1 MKKQLTQTG
10 KTTDRLP
17 PVVAIGA
24 SAGGIEAIS
33 ELLQHLPSNT
43 GMVYIYIQHLNPDHD
58 SKLSAIL
65 SRITE
70 MNVQEAEKGMLIK
83 ADHIYIIPPDK
94 EMNIEDG
101 VLDLSTRKKSFH
113 FPIDTFFT
121 SLANNRKQG
130 VIGILLSGSGSD
142 GTQGLKA
149 IKAAGGLTY
158 AQDESAMFQSMPQS
172 AIHEDS
178 VDMILSPEEMANE
191 LKRLSNEFT
200 MMQHAI
206 AFDESNDE
214 HYISNDHEDLVS
226 IIKLLK
232 RSAGIDFLHYKRN
245 TIKRRIVRRMLLYKL
260 DTLKDYLDY
269 LKQHSHEIN
278 TLYNDLLINVTS
290 FFRDPDTMEYLKKT
304 ILPRIIKSKGTSDPI
319 RIWIPACST
328 GEEAYSIA
336 ILLMEILGT
345 RAANT
350 PVQIFAT
357 DLSENAIN
365 KARLGI
371 YSKNDLL
378 EVSTKRIQRF
388 FTNVD
393 GHYRIIKPIRDM
405 CVFAPH
411 NVFKDPPF
419 SRLDFVSCCNLFI
432 YLEPALQKKIMA
444 TFHYALNQNGILMLG
459 KSEALGESVQLFTQ
473 IEKKFKIYVRKE
485 ASSKAIFDMNYRL
498 PDYTNVKESI
508 TKKRVIIK
516 ETGKM
521 DDIDKTIDD
530 ILLTRYTPPSV
541 VVNHD
546 LEILQFRGSTGLFLE
561 PSPGKASFS
570 LLKMARPGLTFDLRS
585 IVHKANKTGTA
596 IKKSGL
602 EVKYKGA
609 VHYVSIEAIPLK
621 QENEER
627 LFLITFEETIQPQL
641 AETKESYSK
650 DKLVKQLQD
659 ELLLLK
665 EDLRSIVEDQEA
677 SNEELQSANEEIVSS
692 NEELQSINEELE
704 TSKEE
709 VESTNEELMTI
720 NQELQIRND
729 QLAES
734 HEYAEAVF
742 TTLREA
748 ILVLDINFRIKKAN
762 RAFYKMFHLKE
773 NETDGKLIFE
783 LANRQWDIPELRTL
797 LKEVTHDN
805 PYLLGFEL
813 KHNFPGLGEKTL
825 LLNVRKVIQKSHQQ
839 ELILL
844 AIEDITE
851 HKVAEKIINE
861 REEWFLNMAN
871 HAPVMIWVSGTD
883 KLCTFFNK
891 TWLDYTGR
899 EMKQEL
905 GNGWAKGVFPDDVE
919 QCVNVYNVNFDLRK
933 PFQTEYRFRRFDG
946 EYHWVMCNGK
956 PTYSHD
962 GIFTGYVGSVIDIHD
977 QKLFSEKLEEMVVQ
991 RTKALRESNTN
1002 LEHSN
1007 SELRQFAYVAS
1018 HDLQEPLRKI
1028 IIFSDRFQK
1037 KFGEK
1042 MGEEG
1047 AGYLDKISSSAM
1059 RMRQLIKDL
1068 LNFSKTSNPNEQFEK
1083 TDLNAI
1089 VNSVLKTLDL
1099 EITQKK
1105 VKFHIDTL
1113 PQVPAI
1119 PVQMT
1124 QLFHNLIGNA
1134 LKFSIPGRHPQIS
1147 IQSGMADE
1155 KEIANFP
1162 QLKKKQRYHHLIV
1175 KDNGIGF
1182 DPNFA
1187 EQIFVIFQRLNE
1199 REDYE
1204 GTGIGLALCKKIVNF
1219 HKGHIYAEAIE
1230 KEGATFHIFLPASE
1244 QE

>member
-1 MKKQLTQTG
+1 
-10 KTTDRLP
+10 
-17 PVVAIGA
+17 
-24 SAGGIEAIS
+24 
-33 ELLQHLPSNT
+33 
-43 GMVYIYIQHLNPDHD
+43 
-58 SKLSAIL
+58 
-65 SRITE
+65 
-70 MNVQEAEKGMLIK
+70 
-83 ADHIYIIPPDK
+83 
-94 EMNIEDG
+94 
-101 VLDLSTRKKSFH
+101 
-113 FPIDTFFT
+113 
-121 SLANNRKQG
+121 
-130 VIGILLSGSGSD
+130 
-142 GTQGLKA
+142 
-149 IKAAGGLTY
+149 
-158 AQDESAMFQSMPQS
+158 
-172 AIHEDS
+172 
-178 VDMILSPEEMANE
+178 
-191 LKRLSNEFT
+191 
-200 MMQHAI
+200 
-206 AFDESNDE
+206 
-214 HYISNDHEDLVS
+214 
-226 IIKLLK
+226 
-232 RSAGIDFLHYKRN
+232 
-245 TIKRRIVRRMLLYKL
+245 
-260 DTLKDYLDY
+260 
-269 LKQHSHEIN
+269 
-278 TLYNDLLINVTS
+278 
-290 FFRDPDTMEYLKKT
+290 
-304 ILPRIIKSKGTSDPI
+304 
-319 RIWIPACST
+319 
-328 GEEAYSIA
+328 
-336 ILLMEILGT
+336 
-345 RAANT
+345 
-350 PVQIFAT
+350 
-357 DLSENAIN
+357 
-365 KARLGI
+365 
-371 YSKNDLL
+371 
-378 EVSTKRIQRF
+378 
-388 FTNVD
+388 
-393 GHYRIIKPIRDM
+393 M

-444 TFHYALNQNGILMLG
+444 TFHYALNVNGVLMLG
-459 KSEALGESVQLFTQ
+459 KSEALGESVHLFTQ
-473 IEKKFKIYVRKE
+473 IEKKFKIYIRKE

-498 PDYTNVKESI
+498 PDHTNVKESI
-508 TKKRVIIK
+508 IKKRSIIK
-516 ETGKM
+516 ETGKL

-530 ILLTRYTPPSV
+530 ILLTKYTPPSV
-541 VVNHD
+541 VVNQE

-602 EVKYKGA
+602 EVKYKG
-609 VHYVSIEAIPLK
+609 VIHHVSIEAVPLK

-627 LFLITFEETIQPQL
+627 LFLITFEETTQPKLSQ
-641 AETKESYSK
+641 TKEDYSK

-659 ELLLLK
+659 ELSLLK

-748 ILVLDINFRIKKAN
+748 ILVLDTNLRIKKSN
-762 RAFYKMFHLKE
+762 RAFFKMFRL
-773 NETDGKLIFE
+773 NEDDTNGKLIFE
-783 LANRQWDIPELRTL
+783 LADRQWDIPLLRSL
-797 LKEVTHDN
+797 FREITHDN
-805 PYLLGFEL
+805 PYVSGFEL
-813 KHNFPGLGEKTL
+813 THTFHGLGEKTL
-825 LLNVRKVIQKSHQQ
+825 LLNVRRVVQKSHQQ

-851 HKVAEKIINE
+851 HKLAEKIISE

-899 EMKQEL
+899 ELGQEL
-905 GNGWAKGVFPDDVE
+905 GNGWAEGVHRDDLE
-919 QCVNVYNVNFDLRK
+919 QCLGVYNTNFDLRK
-933 PFQTEYRFRRFDG
+933 SFQTEYRFRRADG
-946 EYHWVMCNGK
+946 EFHWVICHGK

-962 GIFTGYVGSVIDIHD
+962 GVFTGYVGSVIDIHD
-977 QKLFSEKLEEMVVQ
+977 QKIFAEKLEERVVQ
-991 RTKALRESNTN
+991 RTKALKESNTN

-1007 SELRQFAYVAS
+1007 NELRQFAYVAS

-1028 IIFSDRFQK
+1028 IIFSDRLQK

-1042 MGEEG
+1042 IGEDG
-1047 AGYLDKISSSAM
+1047 SGYMDKISSSAV
-1059 RMRQLIKDL
+1059 RMRQLINDL

-1083 TDLNAI
+1083 TDLNII

-1105 VKFHIDTL
+1105 VKFHIDKL
-1113 PQVPAI
+1113 PSIPAI

-1134 LKFSIPGRHPQIS
+1134 LKFSISGRHPEITILSQI
-1147 IQSGMADE
+1147 ADE
-1155 KEIANFP
+1155 KEISDLP
-1162 QLKKKQRYHHLIV
+1162 QLKKKQRYYHITV

-1182 DPNFA
+1182 DPHFA

-1204 GTGIGLALCKKIVNF
+1204 GTGIGLALCKKIANF
-1219 HKGHIYAEAIE
+1219 HEGHIYAEAIE
-1230 KEGATFHIFLPASE
+1230 KEGATFHIYLPASE